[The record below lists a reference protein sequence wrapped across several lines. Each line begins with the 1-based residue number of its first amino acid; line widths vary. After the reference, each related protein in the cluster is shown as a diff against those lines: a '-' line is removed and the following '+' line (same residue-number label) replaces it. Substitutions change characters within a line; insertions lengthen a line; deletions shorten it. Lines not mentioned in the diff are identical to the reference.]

1 VLLGTPDPE
10 STNIIA
16 ETVINGDPSYAGP
29 LAGVAL
35 RLPVYHVLEDEF
47 KSCADPG
54 VYAHELLIRE
64 QVLEKEKIS
73 STLERIRKA
82 AGLGVGGG

>member
-1 VLLGTPDPE
+1 VLLGTPDSE
-10 STNIIA
+10 SSDIVA

-35 RLPVYHVLEDEF
+35 RLPVYHVLEAEF

-54 VYAHELLIRE
+54 VYAHELSIME
-64 QVLEKEKIS
+64 QALEKDKIS

-82 AGLGVGGG
+82 AGLS

>member
-1 VLLGTPDPE
+1 MPDSE
-10 STNIIA
+10 SSDIAA

-35 RLPVYHVLEDEF
+35 NLPVYHVLEAEF
-47 KSCADPG
+47 KSCVDPG
-54 VYAHELLIRE
+54 VYAHEFSIME
-64 QVLEKEKIS
+64 QALEKEKIS

-82 AGLGVGGG
+82 AGLG